1 MSKTGLLGTSFR
13 ILESGRPMM
22 GFFPFQSPD
31 FQTCNDL
38 QFAEAFYANT
48 FMGILIRLAPG
59 LLGFAKVRSC
69 GFFRQRSGAD
79 DTIIVVSL

>member
-59 LLGFAKVRSC
+59 LLGFAKVLC

-79 DTIIVVSL
+79 VFQSL